1 VNGQR
6 LRCRRR
12 RAASTMRCMGF
23 HEHQGLHWAWNA
35 DTYIEWDD
43 EGCSDVLAGVPWW
56 LERY

>member
-1 VNGQR
+1 
-6 LRCRRR
+6 
-12 RAASTMRCMGF
+12 MRCMGF